1 MRKFHLIKNIKAPVL
16 LGLVCTFM
24 SCNSFLEDG
33 IDTILQEDN
42 YFENQNKVER
52 GIGAIYA
59 EVGEI
64 FGPHFGDPAN
74 GAFVAGPL
82 YDIILLPGDDITTNN
97 DNGRDFD
104 GFYITSDNSHIWSY
118 WSILYAIINRT
129 NFMLEKLN
137 DPAIQAV
144 CTTPGYADWC
154 KGECYFIRGWINMML
169 WNHFRKAP
177 NQNMRIKSLGT
188 SSLPPTVGFE
198 LLDQAI
204 TDLKQAEQLLPKSW
218 DEKNKGRA
226 FKNSARGMLVK
237 CYTLRAN
244 YAKQYNGDS
253 QEDYKN
259 AISAFESMD
268 ETTTIVGVP
277 FGDNFDYRTENNAE
291 SLFEYQAST
300 NPQRGDNPWL
310 DNNWGGV
317 SGPMGVIYLE
327 FYENYYTFSCVYGPT
342 DKLISIFENAD
353 PRKAETVHIVSDQ
366 VDPQYSWLNPS
377 DWGNTFNGWQFVKYI
392 NGARRGPLDPTFGV
406 TSCNNPRIL
415 RFADVKLLAA
425 EAYLETGDETSAR
438 KQVNDVRKRARLS
451 TVDGTEAAVPADYT
465 RTITMDDIMDE
476 RLKELAG
483 EPFIRWMDLRRWHVA
498 GFINLD
504 EWAKAPVEKWGYSST
519 KSKLQFESATHLLF
533 PIPYAEMTSNSLM
546 MGTGNNPGYN

>member
-1 MRKFHLIKNIKAPVL
+1 MSKFHLIKNIKVSVF
-16 LGLVCTFM
+16 LGLVCMLM
-24 SCNSFLEDG
+24 SCNGFLEDG
-33 IDTILQEDN
+33 IDTIYQEDN

-64 FGPHFGDPAN
+64 FGPHFQQGVFAK
-74 GAFVAGPL
+74 GPL
-82 YDIILLPGDDITTNN
+82 SELMFLPGDDITSSN

-104 GFYITSDNSHIWSY
+104 GFYLTTDNGIIWSY
-118 WSILYAIINRT
+118 WSICYAILNRA
-129 NFMLEKLN
+129 NFMLDKLS
-137 DPAIQAV
+137 DPDTEAV

-154 KGECYFIRGWINMML
+154 KGECYFIRGWVNMML

-177 NQNMRIKSLGT
+177 NQNMRIKSLST

-218 DEKNKGRA
+218 DEKNKGRV

-237 CYTLRAN
+237 CYVLRAN
-244 YAKQYNGDS
+244 YAKLYNGDA
-253 QEDYKN
+253 QQDYKN
-259 AISAFESMD
+259 AISAFNSMD

-277 FGDNFDYRTENNAE
+277 FGDNFDYRSENNAE

-300 NPQRGDNPWL
+300 NPSESDNPWL
-310 DNNWGGV
+310 DGNIGYG
-317 SGPMGVIYLE
+317 SGPIGITNIE
-327 FYENYYTFSCVYGPT
+327 FYQTYYVYGCMFGPS
-342 DKLISIFENAD
+342 DKLIKSFESDD
-353 PRKAETVHIVSDQ
+353 PRKVETLRSSSIG
-366 VDPQYSWLNPS
+366 VDPQYNWLTPS
-377 DWGNTFNGWQFVKYI
+377 DWGNNFNGWQFVKYI
-392 NGARRGPLDPTFGV
+392 NGARRGPLDPDFGI

-425 EAYLETGDETSAR
+425 EAYLETGDEASAR
-438 KQVNDVRKRARLS
+438 RQVNDIRKRARLS
-451 TVDGTEAAVPADYT
+451 TPDGTEAAVPADYT

-483 EPFIRWMDLRRWHVA
+483 EPFIRWMDLCRWHAA

-519 KSKLQFESATHLLF
+519 KSKLQFESSTHLLF

-546 MGTGNNPGYN
+546 MGSGNNPGYN